1 MKTAQFVKSAA
12 GVLLLSMLYACAS
25 QVTKPE
31 GTAPATSATPAAPQT
46 QSGQTQQNV
55 SGNALGTGQAAID
68 KRSVYYDFDS
78 YALKAE
84 FKPVVEANAGYL
96 KQHRGASV
104 RIEGNCDERGST
116 EYNIAL
122 GQRRADSVKKMLELA
137 GVPGAQIETVSYG
150 EEKPKA
156 LGHDEQAWA
165 QNRRSD
171 FDYLKMQ

>member
-1 MKTAQFVKSAA
+1 MKTSHIIRSSASA
-12 GVLLLSMLYACAS
+12 LLMAMLAACAS
-25 QVTKPE
+25 QVTKE
-31 GTAPATSATPAAPQT
+31 TAAPIASPAGPAASQPQSATLPQ
-46 QSGQTQQNV
+46 
-55 SGNALGTGQAAID
+55 GNIAGNPLGGDSID

-78 YALKAE
+78 YALKPE

-96 KQHRGASV
+96 KRHPGANV

-122 GQRRADSVKKMLELA
+122 GQRRADGVRKMLVVA
-137 GVPGAQIETVSYG
+137 GASERQIETVSYG

-156 LGHDEQAWA
+156 TGHDEQSWA

-171 FDYLKMQ
+171 FDYTRTQ